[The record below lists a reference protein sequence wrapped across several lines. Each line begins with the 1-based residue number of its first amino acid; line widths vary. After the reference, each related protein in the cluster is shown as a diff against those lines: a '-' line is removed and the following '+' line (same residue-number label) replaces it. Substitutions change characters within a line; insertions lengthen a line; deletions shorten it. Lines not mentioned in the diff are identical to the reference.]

1 MDRISRSKLASAC
14 VVGGIKMKKV
24 QKIKNKFL
32 LVSNLICLGLCT
44 LILVISSYIGLDM
57 YLIALIFAT
66 ILLAILIG
74 YSIVNKNA
82 SYLTSGIKRI
92 PWSLAPFVISMFT
105 LVLMLEEYSI
115 TEELVKVLGDKNYI
129 LKYGVS
135 STLTCNIVNNLPM
148 SVLFAKIIPNGNL
161 QAIYS
166 TIIGSNI
173 GAFLS
178 PIGALAG
185 IMWLSILKK
194 YDVNYNFMKFMK
206 YGVMVVIPT
215 LFTALLGLAIIL

>member
-1 MDRISRSKLASAC
+1 
-14 VVGGIKMKKV
+14 
-24 QKIKNKFL
+24 
-32 LVSNLICLGLCT
+32 
-44 LILVISSYIGLDM
+44 
-57 YLIALIFAT
+57 
-66 ILLAILIG
+66 
-74 YSIVNKNA
+74 
-82 SYLTSGIKRI
+82 
-92 PWSLAPFVISMFT
+92 
-105 LVLMLEEYSI
+105 MLEEYSI
-115 TEELVKVLGDKNYI
+115 TDELVKVLGDKNYI
-129 LKYGVS
+129 LKYGVL

-206 YGVMVVIPT
+206 YGVIVVIPT